1 MHSEFVLKI
10 YGLSVV
16 YLSEKNYV
24 ITKLFFDMSSENS
37 LADPISEIQKLMES
51 MYITEPENV

>member
-37 LADPISEIQKLMES
+37 LADTISEIQKLMES